1 MTETTKPSAVLRVPW
16 YRGVPRYAWLV
27 LLIASLG
34 WLFDTMDQN
43 LFNLVA
49 QKSIRDLLAGAVSE
63 AHLQDA
69 VNSWRGW
76 ITSVFLLGWSV
87 GGFVFGIMGDRLGRT
102 RTLVVTILIY
112 ALFTGLSG
120 VAKSVQQYMAFR
132 FLTALGVGGEYA
144 AGVALVAE
152 VFPNRSRPM
161 ALGTLQALSA
171 VGNMSAAVIVFLMS
185 DVHWR
190 TVFFIGALP
199 ALLVVWIRRSVREP
213 EKWVQARAEAV
224 PAPGARPPALSLGAL
239 LRRLAPPRVSA
250 AGGHPARAKARLPRV
265 RGPQEGA
272 RKELGR
278 IGELWADPILRRNTV
293 AGVLLAVAGVGGLWG
308 VAFWLKDLL
317 DIAFRPLDLTPD
329 QRSNYGT
336 LAFLA
341 QQVGAFFG
349 ILAYAH
355 LSERVGRRR
364 SMFLFFVMAFGAVQ
378 GTFWLVNSF
387 ATAMVW
393 APILGF
399 CALAPF
405 SAYCLYFPE
414 LYPTRLRA
422 TGVGFCYNGA
432 RVLAAVAPV
441 TLGSLAG
448 RFAAQHGATMGFRMA
463 ASVVACIYAT
473 GLIGLIFAPET
484 RGKPLPE

>member
-1 MTETTKPSAVLRVPW
+1 MTDSASTAIAPHLRW
-16 YRGVPRYAWLV
+16 YQGVPRYAWLV

-49 QKSIRDLLAGAVSE
+49 QKSIRDLLTGLVPE
-63 AHLQDA
+63 AELQSA
-69 VNSWRGW
+69 VNSWRGS
-76 ITSVFLLGWSV
+76 ITSVFLLGWAA
-87 GGFVFGIMGDRLGRT
+87 GGFLFGIMGDRLGRT

-120 VAKSVQQYMAFR
+120 RAQSVQQYMAFR
-132 FLTALGVGGEYA
+132 FLTALGVGGEFA

-171 VGNMSAAVIVFLMS
+171 IGNLMAAVIVFLVG
-185 DVHWR
+185 DFNWR
-190 TVFFIGALP
+190 TVFTIGVLP

-213 EKWVQARAEAV
+213 EKWQQARAEAV
-224 PAPGARPPALSLGAL
+224 PAPGARPPKRASGA
-239 LRRLAPPRVSA
+239 
-250 AGGHPARAKARLPRV
+250 PRV
-265 RGPQEGA
+265 RGPQDVA
-272 RKELGR
+272 RKELGNIR
-278 IGELWADPILRRNTV
+278 ELWTDPVLRRNTV

-317 DIAFRPLDLTPD
+317 DIAFRSLDLTPAA
-329 QRSNYGT
+329 RSNYGT
-336 LAFLA
+336 LAFGA

-349 ILAYAH
+349 ILGYAL
-355 LSERVGRRR
+355 LSERVGRRPALL
-364 SMFLFFVMAFGAVQ
+364 LFFLLAFGAVQ
-378 GTFWLVNSF
+378 GTFWLVDSF
-387 ATAMVW
+387 ATAMLW

-405 SAYCLYFPE
+405 SAYCVYFPE

-432 RVLAAVAPV
+432 RVLAAIAPV
-441 TLGSLAG
+441 MLGSLAG
-448 RFAAQHGATMGFRMA
+448 QFAARHGAMVGFRMA
-463 ASVVACIYAT
+463 ASVVACVYAT
-473 GLIGLIFAPET
+473 GLIALIFAPET

>member
-1 MTETTKPSAVLRVPW
+1 MKKITTPAAPPVRW
-16 YRGVPRYAWLV
+16 YQGVPRYAWLV

-49 QKSIRDLLAGAVSE
+49 QKSIRDLLAGGVPE
-63 AHLQDA
+63 ARLQDA

-87 GGFVFGIMGDRLGRT
+87 GGFFFGIMGDRLGRA

-120 VAKSVQQYMAFR
+120 VAQNVPQYMAFR
-132 FLTALGVGGEYA
+132 FLTALGVGGEFA

-171 VGNMSAAVIVFLMS
+171 VGNMAAATIVFLVG
-185 DVHWR
+185 DFNWR
-190 TVFFIGALP
+190 AVFAIGALP

-213 EKWVQARAEAV
+213 EKWQRAREAAAV
-224 PAPGARPPALSLGAL
+224 DGAR
-239 LRRLAPPRVSA
+239 
-250 AGGHPARAKARLPRV
+250 
-265 RGPQEGA
+265 Q
-272 RKELGR
+272 ELGN
-278 IGELWADPILRRNTV
+278 IGELWADPVLRRNTV

-308 VAFWLKDLL
+308 VAFWLKDLM
-317 DIAFRPLDLTPD
+317 DIAFRPLHLTPAA
-329 QRSNYGT
+329 RSNYGT
-336 LAFLA
+336 LAFLV

-355 LSERVGRRR
+355 LSERVGRRP
-364 SMFLFFVMAFGAVQ
+364 SLLLFFLLAFGAVQ
-378 GTFWLVNSF
+378 GAFWRVDSF
-387 ATAMVW
+387 ATAMLW

-399 CALAPF
+399 CSLALF
-405 SAYCLYFPE
+405 SAYCVYFPE

-432 RVLAAVAPV
+432 RVLAAIAPV

-448 RFAAQHGATMGFRMA
+448 RFAAGHGATVGFRMA
-463 ASVVACIYAT
+463 ASVVACVY
-473 GLIGLIFAPET
+473 LIGPLALIFAPET

>member
-1 MTETTKPSAVLRVPW
+1 MGFQEREYPMSETTKPSTVPRVPW
-16 YRGVPRYAWLV
+16 YHGVPRYAWLV

-49 QKSIRDLLAGAVSE
+49 QKSIRDLLAGGVPE

-87 GGFVFGIMGDRLGRT
+87 GGFLFGIMGDRLGRT

-120 VAKSVQQYMAFR
+120 LAKSVHQYMAFR

-171 VGNMSAAVIVFLMS
+171 IGNMMAAVIVFLVS

-190 TVFFIGALP
+190 SVFFIGALP

-213 EKWVQARAEAV
+213 EKWEQARAEA
-224 PAPGARPPALSLGAL
+224 AR
-239 LRRLAPPRVSA
+239 
-250 AGGHPARAKARLPRV
+250 
-265 RGPQEGA
+265 EGA
-272 RKELGR
+272 RKELGKL
-278 IGELWADPILRRNTV
+278 GELWADPILRRNTI

-317 DIAFRPLDLTPD
+317 DIAFLPLNLTPD

-349 ILAYAH
+349 IVAYAL
-355 LSERVGRRR
+355 LSERVGRRP
-364 SMFLFFVMAFGAVQ
+364 SLFLFFVLAFGAVQ
-378 GTFWLVNSF
+378 GTFWFVNSF
-387 ATAMVW
+387 ATAMIW

-399 CALAPF
+399 CTLAPF
-405 SAYCLYFPE
+405 CAYCLYFPE
-414 LYPTRLRA
+414 LYPTRVRA

-432 RVLAAVAPV
+432 RVFAAVAPV
-441 TLGSLAG
+441 ALGSLAG
-448 RFAAQHGATMGFRMA
+448 RFAAQHGATVGFRMA
-463 ASVVACIYAT
+463 ASIVACVYGI